1 MEIEGTKSKMSKLIV
16 VIGLTGQQVRH
27 FALSTWFNDTN
38 TDSAREVRLLR
49 SSLRKMA
56 GAFEGSPV
64 IHRKPKT
71 GAIEGWRWFKGI
83 STTRHRF

>member
-1 MEIEGTKSKMSKLIV
+1 MSKLIV

-27 FALSTWFNDTN
+27 FGLNTWLNDTN
-38 TDSAREVRLLR
+38 ADSTREGQLLR

-56 GAFEGSPV
+56 GACEGSRV

-83 STTRHRF
+83 STIRHRF